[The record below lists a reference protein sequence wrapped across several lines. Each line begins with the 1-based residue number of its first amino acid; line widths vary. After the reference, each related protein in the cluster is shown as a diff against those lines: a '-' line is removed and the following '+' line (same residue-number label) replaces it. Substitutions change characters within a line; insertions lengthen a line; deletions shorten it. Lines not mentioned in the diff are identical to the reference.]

1 MPLWASTR
9 NISVIPLV
17 ASTICRVFNL
27 FYAHSC
33 QFTLKV
39 PMEVSKKPEAWQA
52 IVKKY
57 QEPSTPKALWQL
69 ANSLGAYAATW
80 VAIAWSLS
88 VSYWLT
94 AVLTLLAGGFLV
106 RVFIIFHDC
115 GHGSFFKSKRANDV
129 LGYITGVLTFTPY
142 ALWRKEHAIHHSTS
156 GDLDR
161 RGIGDVPTMTVE
173 EFHAAPKW
181 KQLGYRFIRN
191 PFVLFGIGPLV
202 LFLIKHRMVLSKTAS
217 PQERRSVHWTNL
229 GILGM
234 IVVMS
239 FLMGFLPYLLV
250 QIGAIA
256 VAGSAGTW
264 LFYVQHQFEGV
275 TWERKEDWDFFEA
288 AIQGS
293 SFYKLPKM
301 LQWFSGNIGY
311 HHIHHLSP
319 RIPNY
324 HLERCHEAESL
335 FQKVPPVT
343 LLSSLKCLTYRL
355 WDETHQKLVGF
366 QR

>member
-1 MPLWASTR
+1 
-9 NISVIPLV
+9 
-17 ASTICRVFNL
+17 
-27 FYAHSC
+27 
-33 QFTLKV
+33 
-39 PMEVSKKPEAWQA
+39 MEPSKKPEVWQA

-57 QEPSTPKALWQL
+57 QEPSAPRALWQL
-69 ANSLGAYAATW
+69 TNSLGAYAITW
-80 VAIAWSLS
+80 IAIVWSLS

-94 AVLTLLAGGFLV
+94 ALLTLLAGGFLV
-106 RVFIIFHDC
+106 RIFIIFHDC
-115 GHGSFFKSKRANDV
+115 GHGSFFKSKRANDI

-142 ALWRKEHAIHHSTS
+142 ALWRKEHALHHSTS

-173 EFHAAPKW
+173 EFRAAPRW

-202 LFLIKHRMVLSKTAS
+202 MFLIKHRIVLSKIANAE
-217 PQERRSVHWTNL
+217 ERRSVHWTNL
-229 GILGM
+229 GILAM
-234 IVVMS
+234 AVT
-239 FLMGFLPYLLV
+239 MGLLVGFVPYLLA

-275 TWERKEDWDFFEA
+275 SWERREDWDFFDA

-293 SFYKLPKM
+293 SFYRLPKV

-324 HLERCHEAESL
+324 HLERCHEAEPI
-335 FQKVPPVT
+335 FQTVPPVT

-366 QR
+366 HR